1 MLKRI
6 ITALILVPILAVCIW
21 FNNAPLPLFAVLL
34 TVACELALKEFYDI
48 AVSIGHK
55 PFRRIGH
62 VAIVFLIFALYI
74 SRLAI
79 SSSVMYISPVAV
91 SFVLVG
97 VIAAVVLCNMLRHRD
112 YREGADSAAWTMFG
126 IIYLGLLPSFYV
138 NIGGAEDGKFLLIF
152 AFVNVFAID
161 IFSYFVGVS
170 LGRHH
175 FAPNLSPK
183 KSVEGLF
190 GGFAG
195 LIASALLLNHF
206 LHIGFAVW
214 QVILYCV
221 TLFPVAV
228 FGDLIESYF
237 KRSANL
243 KDSSNLLP
251 GHGGMLDRID
261 SLIMSGLVTFLW
273 SMVLAL

>member
-6 ITALILVPILAVCIW
+6 ITALILVPILAICIW
-21 FNNAPLPLFAVLL
+21 FNNEPLPLFAVLL

-48 AVSIGHK
+48 AISIGHK

-62 VAIVFLIFALYI
+62 VSIVFLIFSLYI

-79 SSSVMYISPVAV
+79 STSVLYISPVAL
-91 SFVLVG
+91 SLVMIG

-112 YREGADSAAWTMFG
+112 YREGADSAAWTLFG

-152 AFVNVFAID
+152 AILNVFAID
-161 IFSYFVGVS
+161 IFSYFVGVP

-190 GGFAG
+190 GGFVG

-206 LHIGFAVW
+206 LGIGFDVW

-221 TLFPVAV
+221 TLFPIAV
-228 FGDLIESYF
+228 FGDLVESYF

-243 KDSSNLLP
+243 KDSSSLLP

-261 SLIMSGLVTFLW
+261 SLVMCGIVTFIWIMLL
-273 SMVLAL
+273 SL